1 MPHAMSHAAPLRTF
15 AVLTFA
21 VCLIVVVL
29 GSYVRLSDAGLGCP
43 DWPGCYGHMS
53 PLGAQADTG
62 PDGSAAAVASSSGR
76 PLEPGKA
83 WREMLHRYAAGTLA
97 VMIFIL
103 ALLAFSW
110 RRERLM
116 TPALSLTLPA
126 LVLVQ
131 AIFGMLTV
139 TWRLKPIIVTT
150 HLLLG
155 LTTLSLLWWLVLG
168 LTRVK
173 RAPRFAGGLPEIDLP
188 GPRVRRARGFAAL
201 GLVVLVV
208 QIVLGGWTS
217 SNYAALA
224 CPDLPTCQN
233 AWWPAADF
241 QDGFSPGRDVTINET
256 RGLGS
261 LALVAIQL
269 THRIGALVLSLTLLF
284 AGIAALRAH
293 AGGAA
298 SLAASCV
305 IAALG
310 LQLTIGISMVLMG
323 FPLALATAHNAGAA
337 LLLLATLA
345 LNRTLQPVPT

>member
-43 DWPGCYGHMS
+43 DWPGCYGHLS
-53 PLGAQADTG
+53 PVGAQADTD
-62 PDGSAAAVASSSGR
+62 PAGSAAAVASASGR
-76 PLEPGKA
+76 PLEAGKA

-110 RRERLM
+110 RRERLISA
-116 TPALSLTLPA
+116 ALSLALPA

-131 AIFGMLTV
+131 AAFGMLTV

-173 RAPRFAGGLPEIDLP
+173 RAPRFVGGLPEIDLP
-188 GPRVRRARGFAAL
+188 GPKVRLARGFAAF
-201 GLVVLVV
+201 GFIVLVL

-224 CPDLPTCQN
+224 CPDLPTCQA
-233 AWWPAADF
+233 AWWPTSDF
-241 QDGFSPGRDVTINET
+241 NAGFSPTRDLDLGMGREA
-256 RGLGS
+256 GGP
-261 LALVAIQL
+261 ALVAIQL
-269 THRIGALVLSLTLLF
+269 THRLGALVLSLALLF
-284 AGIAALRAH
+284 AGITALRAH
-293 AGGAA
+293 AGAA
-298 SLAASCV
+298 AGVAASCV

-310 LQLTIGISMVLMG
+310 LQLTIGVSMVLLG

-345 LNRTLQPVPT
+345 LNRALHPVTS

>member
-1 MPHAMSHAAPLRTF
+1 MSHAALLRTF
-15 AVLTFA
+15 AFTACSL
-21 VCLIVVVL
+21 CLIVVVL
-29 GSYVRLSDAGLGCP
+29 GAYVRLSDAGLGCP
-43 DWPGCYGHMS
+43 DWPGCYGHLS
-53 PLGAQADTG
+53 PLGAQADTS
-62 PDGSAAAVASSSGR
+62 PTGSAAAVATQSGR

-103 ALLAFSW
+103 AWLAFSW

-116 TPALSLTLPA
+116 TPALSLALPA
-126 LVLVQ
+126 LVVVQ
-131 AIFGMLTV
+131 AVFGGLTV

-188 GPRVRRARGFAAL
+188 GPRVRQARGFAAL
-201 GLVVLVV
+201 GLIVLVL

-241 QDGFSPGRDVTINET
+241 KDGFSPGREVVINE
-256 RGLGS
+256 GPGFAS
-261 LALVAIQL
+261 VALVAIQL
-269 THRIGALVLSLTLLF
+269 VHRIG
-284 AGIAALRAH
+284 
-293 AGGAA
+293 
-298 SLAASCV
+298 
-305 IAALG
+305 
-310 LQLTIGISMVLMG
+310 
-323 FPLALATAHNAGAA
+323 
-337 LLLLATLA
+337 
-345 LNRTLQPVPT
+345 